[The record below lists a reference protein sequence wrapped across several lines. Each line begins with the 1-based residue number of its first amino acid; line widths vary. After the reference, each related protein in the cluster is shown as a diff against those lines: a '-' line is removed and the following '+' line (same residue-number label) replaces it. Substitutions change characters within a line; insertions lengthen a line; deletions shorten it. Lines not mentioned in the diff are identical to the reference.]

1 MKDGDLVRWTPQ
13 NKPWFDTTLCLLI
26 EYRKWE
32 KMAVIL
38 CDGQLLRVRGD
49 TLQKAGKKDE
59 LSIKSRKLHAK

>member
-1 MKDGDLVRWTPQ
+1 MKVGDIVRWTPQ
-13 NKPWFDTTLCLLI
+13 NKPWFDTTLCLLV

-38 CDGQLLRVRGD
+38 CDGELLRVRGD

-59 LSIKSRKLHAK
+59 LSRKPRKLHAK